1 MRTLHFFVALSS
13 LSLLALAGGA
23 QTKPV
28 KSKESPPAKT
38 EVKDRETARAE
49 AESEI
54 TRLQQRAVSLIR
66 DAARESVTIEDRRS
80 IARIQLLAAD
90 ALWKYDR
97 EQARELF
104 EKAFETAVTHYR
116 ETKDDDTEKVGGTA
130 TVRRSDMRQ
139 EVIRKASLRDTALG
153 KRMTDR
159 YVEEKQREIEARPSK
174 SPSGGKSNDAM
185 LGSPSPAADQ
195 LLSIAQSLIDSDR
208 QTSLELAQRAIIQGV
223 SVSTPNF
230 LASLASRDRTAAD
243 QLFFVALERVG
254 REQFVVPGQLLMLS
268 AYPFGE
274 GRVWMTDGRG
284 TSSYGFGTPSK
295 FELDPALIARFLAAA
310 GDILARTMEI
320 NPAQFPDLTPRLAT
334 ALFAAR
340 MLEPKVAQY
349 QPALLEKWPALI
361 SRLHAATAEASRD
374 GISRTLDNMAREQQR
389 SASPDTSDRV
399 KDILERA
406 EKTADFARR
415 DELYAQAAQEA
426 RRGGD
431 TADSLSI
438 ADKIS
443 DMDYRQKVRDWLNFN
458 ASSDALS
465 DNRPE
470 DARRY
475 AINVSATDQCA
486 YLLFQIAASALK
498 GRDRARAIDLLE
510 EAARRASDAAN
521 TIEKLRALL
530 GIANLY
536 AGIDPS
542 RAFDIASEAVKTANK
557 VSGYS
562 LDQARLV
569 RVLARPSGGS
579 VSISSNDVD
588 GFDIGKTL
596 AVLAR
601 SDFERTLSLAQSLEN
616 KSLQLTTIVTV
627 ATTLIDQK
635 PTGQ

>member
-1 MRTLHFFVALSS
+1 
-13 LSLLALAGGA
+13 
-23 QTKPV
+23 
-28 KSKESPPAKT
+28 
-38 EVKDRETARAE
+38 
-49 AESEI
+49 
-54 TRLQQRAVSLIR
+54 
-66 DAARESVTIEDRRS
+66 
-80 IARIQLLAAD
+80 
-90 ALWKYDR
+90 
-97 EQARELF
+97 
-104 EKAFETAVTHYR
+104 
-116 ETKDDDTEKVGGTA
+116 
-130 TVRRSDMRQ
+130 
-139 EVIRKASLRDTALG
+139 
-153 KRMTDR
+153 
-159 YVEEKQREIEARPSK
+159 
-174 SPSGGKSNDAM
+174 
-185 LGSPSPAADQ
+185 
-195 LLSIAQSLIDSDR
+195 
-208 QTSLELAQRAIIQGV
+208 
-223 SVSTPNF
+223 
-230 LASLASRDRTAAD
+230 
-243 QLFFVALERVG
+243 
-254 REQFVVPGQLLMLS
+254 
-268 AYPFGE
+268 
-274 GRVWMTDGRG
+274 MTDGNG
-284 TSSYGFGTPSK
+284 TSSYGFGASQK

-320 NPAQFPDLTPRLAT
+320 NPAQFPDLAPRLAT

-340 MLEPKVAQY
+340 LLEPKVAQY

-374 GISRTLDNMAREQQR
+374 GISRTLDNMAREQQQ

-399 KDILERA
+399 KGILERA

-431 TADSLSI
+431 IARSLSI

-458 ASSDALS
+458 ASSDALN

-475 AINVSATDQCA
+475 AIDVGATDQCA

-498 GRDRARAIDLLE
+498 ARDRARAIDLLE

-536 AGIDPS
+536 VGIDPS

-557 VSGYS
+557 VSAYS

-569 RVLARPSGGS
+569 RVLERPSGGS
-579 VSISSNDVD
+579 VSVSTSDVD

-635 PTGQ
+635 PSGQ

>member
-1 MRTLHFFVALSS
+1 MRTLRLFFALGS
-13 LSLLALAGGA
+13 LSLLAVAAVGQA
-23 QTKPV
+23 KPV
-28 KSKESPPAKT
+28 KPKESPPPKT

-49 AESEI
+49 AELEI

-66 DAARESVTIEDRRS
+66 DAAREAVTIDDRRS
-80 IARIQLLAAD
+80 IARIQSLAAD

-116 ETKDDDTEKVGGTA
+116 ETRDDDTEKVAPTA

-139 EVIRKASLRDTALG
+139 DVIRLASRHDTALA
-153 KRMTDR
+153 KKMTER
-159 YVEEKQREIEARPSK
+159 YVEEKQREIEDRQSR
-174 SPSGGKSNDAM
+174 SPSRKTDDTM
-185 LGSPSPAADQ
+185 LGTPSPAADQ
-195 LLSIAQSLIDSDR
+195 LLSIALSLIDTDR
-208 QTSLELAQRAIIQGV
+208 QTSIELAERAIVQGV
-223 SVSTPNF
+223 SASTPSF
-230 LASLASRDRTAAD
+230 LAQLASRDRKAAD
-243 QLFFVALERVG
+243 QLFFVALERVA
-254 REQFVVPGQLLMLS
+254 REQFVIPGQLLMLS

-274 GRVWMTDGRG
+274 SRVWMTDGRG
-284 TSSYGFGTPSK
+284 TSSYGFGAPEK
-295 FELDPALIARFLAAA
+295 FALDPALIARFLAAA
-310 GDILARTMEI
+310 GDILARATEI
-320 NPAQFPDLTPRLAT
+320 NPAQFPDLAPRLAT

-340 MLEPKVAQY
+340 LLEPKVAQY
-349 QPALLEKWPALI
+349 QPALLEKWPALL
-361 SRLHAATAEASRD
+361 SRLHAATAEGSRD
-374 GISRTLDNMAREQQR
+374 GISRTLDSMAREQQQ
-389 SASPDTSDRV
+389 STSPDTSDRV
-399 KDILERA
+399 KSILERA

-426 RRGGD
+426 RQAGD
-431 TADSLSI
+431 TARSLSI

-443 DMDYRQKVRDWLNFN
+443 DMDYRQKVRDWLNFA
-458 ASSDALS
+458 ASGDALR
-465 DNRPE
+465 DRRPD

-475 AINVSATDQCA
+475 ALDVSATDQCA
-486 YLLFQIAASALK
+486 FLLFQIAASALK
-498 GRDRARAIDLLE
+498 ERDRARAIDLLE

-536 AGIDPS
+536 ATIDS
-542 RAFDIASEAVKTANK
+542 ARAFEIASEAVKTANK

-579 VSISSNDVD
+579 VSVTTSDVD

-601 SDFERTLSLAQSLEN
+601 SDFERTLALAQSLES
-616 KSLQLTTIVTV
+616 KTLQLTTIVTV

-635 PTGQ
+635 QTGQ